1 MNFDDF
7 ELVYAYTRTQAI
19 ADGVL
24 IPISEKEHGL
34 KIPAVVSSN
43 LYRRF
48 IEPPEKLVGEG
59 QSTTG
64 RLHDTIMMFKAAAS
78 VRWDGTR
85 VSFDVLYLMGPGR
98 LEKIKVLGLLGP
110 DDERKPCLTFCLPED
125 E

>member
-7 ELVYAYTRTQAI
+7 DLVYAYTRTQAI

-24 IPISEKEHGL
+24 IPISEEESGL

-43 LYRRF
+43 LFHHY

-85 VSFDVLYLMGPGR
+85 VAFDVLYLMGPGR
-98 LEKIKVLGLLGP
+98 LEKVKILGLLCT
-110 DDERKPCLTFCLPED
+110 DDKEKACLTFCLPED